1 MGNLTFRAPAPGDVE
16 YLAAHMRMADRVE
29 LAAIN
34 RVPAE
39 ALERAVRT
47 STLCWTVLAGDELLC
62 MFGVAPLRSWSLL
75 EDTGSPWFLGTE
87 GVFAHR
93 RPFISEPAAYI
104 RRMLDAYPRLVNF
117 VHAENQHS
125 VRWLRRLGFTV
136 EPAQPWGPNGA
147 PFHRFE
153 MTRDV

>member
-1 MGNLTFRAPAPGDVE
+1 MGSLIFRAPAPGDAQH
-16 YLAAHMRMADRVE
+16 LAEHMRAADRLE

-34 RVPAE
+34 REPLA
-39 ALERAVRT
+39 ALRDAVRN
-47 STLCWTVLAGDELLC
+47 STLCWTVLAGDDLLC
-62 MFGVAPLRSWSLL
+62 MFGVAPVRPWLLL
-75 EDTGSPWFLGTE
+75 EDSGSPWFLGTE

-153 MTRDV
+153 MTRRV